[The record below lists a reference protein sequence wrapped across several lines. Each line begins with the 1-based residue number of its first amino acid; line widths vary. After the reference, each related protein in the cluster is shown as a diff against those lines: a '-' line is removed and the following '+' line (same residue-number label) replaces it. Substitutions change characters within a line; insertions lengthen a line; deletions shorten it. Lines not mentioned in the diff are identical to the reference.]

1 MYYFIFSGSY
11 RVNLPDGRVQTVTY
25 KADNYGGFVA
35 DVKYEGEAV
44 YPPEPK
50 EGYGKVVAPA
60 YAAPAPPPRYAPAP
74 PAPRYGGPA
83 VVPVPAGEVDEDN

>member
-1 MYYFIFSGSY
+1 
-11 RVNLPDGRVQTVTY
+11 VTY
-25 KADNYGGFVA
+25 KADNNGGFVA

-50 EGYGKVVAPA
+50 EGYGKAPV
-60 YAAPAPPPRYAPAP
+60 YGAPPPPAPQRYAPAP

-83 VVPVPAGEVDEDN
+83 PIAISDEEDN

>member
-1 MYYFIFSGSY
+1 
-11 RVNLPDGRVQTVTY
+11 VTY

-50 EGYGKVVAPA
+50 EGYGKT
-60 YAAPAPPPRYAPAP
+60 YAAPPPAPRYAPAP

-83 VVPVPAGEVDEDN
+83 VAVPVAIVDEDEK

>member
-1 MYYFIFSGSY
+1 LNIFLGSY

-50 EGYGKVVAPA
+50 EGYGKTYAAPPPA
-60 YAAPAPPPRYAPAP
+60 PKYAPAPPPRYSPI
-74 PAPRYGGPA
+74 
-83 VVPVPAGEVDEDN
+83 VDSDDN